1 MSYQHRMKHAF
12 ELFCAAV
19 RAGAT
24 PAELIDAVRDIAPT
38 VATRRPVRFAE
49 TGDVPP
55 PPSFND
61 AVRRNAQ
68 IADEPAPSNTGEVP
82 PPPSLNNSIRAF
94 MKRIVK

>member
-24 PAELIDAVRDIAPT
+24 PTELVDTIRDITPT
-38 VATRRPVRFAE
+38 VATRRFAE

-55 PPSFND
+55 PPSLHE
-61 AVRRNAQ
+61 AIRRNAHL
-68 IADEPAPSNTGEVP
+68 ADEPAPRHTGEVP
-82 PPPSLNNSIRAF
+82 APPSLNASVRAF
-94 MKRIVK
+94 LKGIRR

>member
-1 MSYQHRMKHAF
+1 MTYQHRMKHAF

-24 PAELIDAVRDIAPT
+24 PAELIETTAT
-38 VATRRPVRFAE
+38 TRRFAK

-61 AVRRNAQ
+61 AVRRNAHL
-68 IADEPAPSNTGEVP
+68 ADEAAPRQTGEVP
-82 PPPSLNNSIRAF
+82 APPSLNNSIRAF
-94 MKRIVK
+94 MKGIRRDR

>member
-1 MSYQHRMKHAF
+1 MTYQHRMKHAF

-24 PAELIDAVRDIAPT
+24 PAELVETIAPT
-38 VATRRPVRFAE
+38 AAARRPVRFAE

-61 AVRRNAQ
+61 AVRRNAHM
-68 IADEPAPSNTGEVP
+68 ADEAAPRHTGEVP
-82 PPPSLNNSIRAF
+82 APPSLNASVRAF
-94 MKRIVK
+94 LKGIRR